1 LSSDTLR
8 IREEE
13 DTTRQHCCF
22 YAFILLLLFVTSLLC
37 WAKRDRKND
46 YSQAFEQGV
55 LYVDNIE
62 TLNMNLDRLEVF
74 KPTSSNLVLSAE
86 QILTN
91 DVTRAKASVA
101 KRDIRVLSA
110 FKEVKDESTK
120 ILPRLLSILINILP
134 RPSIRISTFLLL
146 LLFITFT
153 LFWHELKQVER
164 DHQEEPGSFVEADAQ
179 VRYSP
184 LIRSIFCQ

>member
-1 LSSDTLR
+1 MKYL
-8 IREEE
+8 E
-13 DTTRQHCCF
+13 
-22 YAFILLLLFVTSLLC
+22 AV
-37 WAKRDRKND
+37 ND

-55 LYVDNIE
+55 VYVDKIE
-62 TLNMNLDRLEVF
+62 ALKMKIDRLEVF
-74 KPTSSNLVLSAE
+74 KPTSSNLE
-86 QILTN
+86 QIQMN
-91 DVTRAKASVA
+91 DVTRAKALVA
-101 KRDIRVLSA
+101 KRE
-110 FKEVKDESTK
+110 EVIDESTK

-134 RPSIRISTFLLL
+134 RPSIRMYTFLLL
-146 LLFITFT
+146 LIFITSI

>member
-1 LSSDTLR
+1 LKYLDA
-8 IREEE
+8 E
-13 DTTRQHCCF
+13 
-22 YAFILLLLFVTSLLC
+22 
-37 WAKRDRKND
+37 ND

-62 TLNMNLDRLEVF
+62 TLDRLEVF
-74 KPTSSNLVLSAE
+74 KPTSSNLVLSVE
-86 QILTN
+86 QIQTN
-91 DVTRAKASVA
+91 DVTRAKGLVA
-101 KRDIRVLSA
+101 KRDISVQSA
-110 FKEVKDESTK
+110 FKEEITESTM

-134 RPSIRISTFLLL
+134 RPSIRIYTFLLL
-146 LLFITFT
+146 LLFITFI

-164 DHQEEPGSFVEADAQ
+164 DHQEVPGSFVEADAQ

>member
-1 LSSDTLR
+1 LKYLDA
-8 IREEE
+8 E
-13 DTTRQHCCF
+13 
-22 YAFILLLLFVTSLLC
+22 
-37 WAKRDRKND
+37 ND

-62 TLNMNLDRLEVF
+62 TLDRLEVF
-74 KPTSSNLVLSAE
+74 KPTSSNLVLSVE
-86 QILTN
+86 QIQTN
-91 DVTRAKASVA
+91 DVTRAKGLVA
-101 KRDIRVLSA
+101 KRDISVQSA
-110 FKEVKDESTK
+110 FKEEITESTM

-134 RPSIRISTFLLL
+134 RPSIRIYTFLLL
-146 LLFITFT
+146 LLFITFI

-164 DHQEEPGSFVEADAQ
+164 DRQEEPGSFFEADAQ